1 MAATN
6 FSPPPPELTLHPQ
19 KTSHEM
25 LVCCSGK
32 ITAGSSSLLKAT
44 VTSLMLEN
52 RIVVL
57 DLGNV
62 SYVDSSGLG
71 TLVGLYISSRRS
83 SCSLKLRNLTER
95 LKELLLLTRLTQFFE
110 GS

>member
-1 MAATN
+1 MAAANPVAPT
-6 FSPPPPELTLHPQ
+6 PELTLQ
-19 KTSHEM
+19 AEKTSGEM
-25 LVCCSGK
+25 LVHCGGK
-32 ITAGSSSLLKAT
+32 ITSGSSSLLKAT

-57 DLGNV
+57 DLSNV

-71 TLVGLYISSRRS
+71 ALVGLYISSRRT
-83 SCSLKLRNLTER
+83 SCHLKLRNLTDR
-95 LKELLLLTRLTQFFE
+95 LKELLHLTRLTQFFE